1 LGSHKGEHIRQH
13 EIVTMVNRAGSI
25 VQALIGCMKCLK
37 EKAER
42 VNRPRSAKS
51 EGEVR
56 IAVKSETCVRS
67 ESILEVHGV
76 RMWWSTADCMR

>member
-1 LGSHKGEHIRQH
+1 
-13 EIVTMVNRAGSI
+13 M
-25 VQALIGCMKCLK
+25 K

-56 IAVKSETCVRS
+56 ISVKSESCVRS
-67 ESILEVHGV
+67 ESIIGVHRV
-76 RMWWSTADCMR
+76 QIRWSTADCMR

>member
-1 LGSHKGEHIRQH
+1 
-13 EIVTMVNRAGSI
+13 
-25 VQALIGCMKCLK
+25 LK

-56 IAVKSETCVRS
+56 ISVKSKTCVRF
-67 ESILEVHGV
+67 ESILGV
-76 RMWWSTADCMR
+76 T

>member
-1 LGSHKGEHIRQH
+1 
-13 EIVTMVNRAGSI
+13 MVNKAESI

-42 VNRPRSAKS
+42 VNRLRIAKS

-56 IAVKSETCVRS
+56 ISVKIKTCVRS
-67 ESILEVHGV
+67 KSILGVHGV
-76 RMWWSTADCMR
+76 RMW